1 MNNVPKKPFF
11 QRTWVMILL
20 LLFIAPVG
28 IFLIWKNCPRWH
40 PAVKAGL
47 SAMFGLIWIG
57 AILGGGGSAS
67 NMQDNTPSSAI
78 ETRQQAEVQA
88 PETEDNASTPES
100 SEAEPNTS
108 DDAIVADNQE
118 SNDSKPAQDFVVSTP
133 DEPGESQ
140 DRSTPAPE
148 PDPEPTPT
156 QPTSYVYVGSIESDK
171 YHYPSC
177 QHAQKILDE
186 NLIGWYT
193 IAEAEAA
200 GYKPCGT
207 CKPR

>member
-11 QRTWVMILL
+11 QRTWVIVV
-20 LLFIAPVG
+20 LLFLFAPAG
-28 IFLIWKNCPRWH
+28 IFLLWKNMPQWKKGAKIALSVVC
-40 PAVKAGL
+40 GL
-47 SAMFGLIWIG
+47 FWIL
-57 AILGGGGSAS
+57 AAFSGGSSS
-67 NMQDNTPSSAI
+67 NVKDNTPLPAV
-78 ETRQQAEVQA
+78 EARQHAEAQA

-108 DDAIVADNQE
+108 DDAILADNQE
-118 SNDSKPAQDFVVSTP
+118 SNDSEPAQDFVVSTP
-133 DEPGESQ
+133 DEPGEAQ
-140 DRSTPAPE
+140 DRSTLAPE

-177 QHAQKILDE
+177 QHAQTILDE